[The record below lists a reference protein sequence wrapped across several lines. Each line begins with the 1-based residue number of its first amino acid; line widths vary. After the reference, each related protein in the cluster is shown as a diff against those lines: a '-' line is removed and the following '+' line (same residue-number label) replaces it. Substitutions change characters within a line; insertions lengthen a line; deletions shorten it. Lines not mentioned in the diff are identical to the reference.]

1 MKRLTLP
8 AVVTA
13 AFLLLGGAYAF
24 YARTHSPGAAKVTE
38 NFYRMW
44 TDSSI
49 HPLVERSYRGSPY
62 LTREMQRRLDRLGR
76 AFERSGFDPVVCGKE
91 VPEDFAVSFAKG
103 DATRPTLRV
112 LLRAADGSPQE
123 PRVTVAKQSDG
134 TWLVDDIVCPSDLP
148 TVSEAEAHLRAHI
161 TALSS
166 TKAVLGGT
174 FQVTDIAWENP
185 STALVSYEDGHIAL
199 KARAVLAKEE
209 GKIVVKSF
217 VILGDN

>member
-1 MKRLTLP
+1 MKRFTLP

-13 AFLLLGGAYAF
+13 VVLLLGGAYAF
-24 YARTHSPGAAKVTE
+24 YARTHSPGAAKATE
-38 NFYRMW
+38 HFYRMW

-76 AFERSGFDPVVCGKE
+76 AFERNGFDPVVCGKE
-91 VPEDFAVSFAKG
+91 VPEDFSVSFAKG
-103 DATRPTLRV
+103 DALRPTLRV
-112 LLRAADGSPQE
+112 VMVAADGSPQE

-134 TWLVDDIVCPSDLP
+134 TWLVDDIVCPADLP

-161 TALSS
+161 TALSA

-174 FQVTDIAWENP
+174 FQVTKILWENP
-185 STALVSYEDGHIAL
+185 STAVVSYEDGHIAQT
-199 KARAVLAKEE
+199 ARAVVAKEDGE
-209 GKIVVKSF
+209 VIVKSF